1 MVKSNSIASQSD
13 EMIAE
18 RYPASSYRTW
28 NEVNKSLEARV
39 APFSIDLALIIF
51 NLPMIMH
58 VKPLRGLIHSKNKTL
73 RLQGFV
79 LIIRF
84 FPI

>member
-18 RYPASSYRTW
+18 RYPASNYRTW

-51 NLPMIMH
+51 NLPMVMH
-58 VKPLRGLIHSKNKTL
+58 VKPLRGFKGKYIFQIEFI
-73 RLQGFV
+73 RFE
-79 LIIRF
+79 LIIFDSR
-84 FPI
+84 